1 MSDRVIVTLAD
12 GIAEVTMNRAD
23 KRNALDGD
31 MFLALEEAGE
41 RLKTE
46 SGVRAV
52 VLHGDGKSFCAGLDM
67 SSMTA
72 LANAGDQEQRDAQSS
87 RNGNPGRIDADSIT
101 HLGQQVCWVW
111 QEIPVPVIAAV
122 HGHALGG
129 GLQIALGADIR
140 IVHPDTKM
148 SVREVYW
155 GLVPDMTGTF
165 QLSKLVR
172 PDVARELTYT
182 ARIFSGAEGHEMG
195 LVTRVS
201 EDPLPVQGGG
211 VHDTGGYRRVA
222 GDAAPARALSRTGGR
237 GARAA
242 KQGGGRCLPR
252 PVAQVASRYRRQ
264 GAQPARR
271 RQPLLEKDLEALK
284 IGLIDLKLSG
294 VGAALLLQPVDLILV
309 ITHLNSPL

>member
-172 PDVARELTYT
+172 PDIARELTYT

-195 LVTRVS
+195 LVTRLS
-201 EDPLPVQGGG
+201 EDPLA
-211 VHDTGGYRRVA
+211 D
-222 GDAAPARALSRTGGR
+222 ARALAAQIAANSPGAVR
-237 GARAA
+237 GAKEAFSLMDHEGAA
-242 KQGGGRCLPR
+242 EQF
-252 PVAQVASRYRRQ
+252 AAERRLI
-264 GAQPARR
+264 GAQIGSSN
-271 RQPLLEKDLEALK
+271 QMEAVMASFENREPNFT
-284 IGLIDLKLSG
+284 D
-294 VGAALLLQPVDLILV
+294 V
-309 ITHLNSPL
+309 